1 MPSLIAFFE
10 KYLSY
15 MHSGLG
21 PWYFLLLQTME
32 QNKQNKLSVEDEE
45 KSCIEKK
52 KQQAHWRD
60 RVEVYIHSLC
70 GDCQMFRNMY

>member
-1 MPSLIAFFE
+1 MPSLIAFLE
-10 KYLSY
+10 KYLSIP
-15 MHSGLG
+15 GLAHDISS
-21 PWYFLLLQTME
+21 FLLQTME
-32 QNKQNKLSVEDEE
+32 ENGQNKRSVEDEE

>member
-1 MPSLIAFFE
+1 
-10 KYLSY
+10 
-15 MHSGLG
+15 
-21 PWYFLLLQTME
+21 ME
-32 QNKQNKLSVEDEE
+32 ENGQNKLSVEDEE

-60 RVEVYIHSLC
+60 RVEALC